1 MKLNLIL
8 KCLLCS
14 SIAAAS
20 ITNSFACTVLAI
32 KDANGNVYQGRTNE
46 FAGQQPD
53 DITYWPAGSRMESI
67 TPDGKQGKAY
77 ITKYGVLAVTLK
89 QLVPGAKQD
98 TIHEGVN
105 DQGMTITTNAMIN
118 DLPLAISVSPD
129 KILAATDLGTWAL
142 GNYQNVA
149 QVKQA
154 IQNKEAEFWLPQ
166 IPSMANYKAPLHFAL
181 YDKVGGNIVIEFVG
195 GKTNVYDNPAY
206 VMTNDP
212 PLPWHLT
219 NLNNY
224 AHLTN
229 IDKNTGQFN
238 NLKVAASDSGGNM
251 AGLPGIETSVGRFV
265 KAAYYSNFVQKA
277 KTPDQAVKTLSH
289 VMNNFDRPIDISA
302 DRPGTASKAEAFAAN
317 KLSSESTYFTVMNDL
332 SRNHFYLRTINSI
345 NFAKFDVRRLGAL
358 KQTKVIIFG
367 ALNVFPSIDAT
378 ELFLK

>member
-1 MKLNLIL
+1 MKPKQLFKACLSICLITA
-8 KCLLCS
+8 
-14 SIAAAS
+14 SIA
-20 ITNSFACTVLAI
+20 NSFACTVLAI
-32 KDANGNVYQGRTNE
+32 KDASGNVYQGRTNE

-53 DITYWPAGSRMESI
+53 DITYWPAGTRMESM
-67 TPDGKQGKAY
+67 TPDGKQGKTFN
-77 ITKYGVLAVTLK
+77 TKYGILAVTLK
-89 QLVPGAKQD
+89 KLVPGAKQD

-154 IQNKEAEFWLPQ
+154 IQNKEVEFWLPQ
-166 IPSMANYKAPLHFAL
+166 IPSMANFKAPLHFAL
-181 YDKVGGNIVIEFVG
+181 YDKIGGNIVIEFAG

-219 NLNNY
+219 NMNNY
-224 AHLTN
+224 AYLSN

-251 AGLPGIETSVGRFV
+251 AGLPGLETSVGRFV

-289 VMNNFDRPIDISA
+289 VMNNFDRPIDVSA
-302 DRPGTASKAEAFAAN
+302 DRPGTASRAEAFAAN
-317 KLSSESTYFTVMNDL
+317 KLSSESTYFTTMNDL
-332 SRNHFYLRTINSI
+332 SRNYFYLRTINSI
-345 NFAKFDVRRLGAL
+345 NFAKFDVRKLSAL
-358 KQTKVIIFG
+358 KQTKVVTFSDVN
-367 ALNVFPSIDAT
+367 AHQHLDAT